1 MSTIRSVC
9 RGGHSGDFDIGLIQ
23 HVTGNWE
30 KNKKPK
36 AGSYKK
42 HWIDR
47 TGQPFPELCQMKE
60 CPNKAELGA
69 HISLSTDYYEDY
81 YILPCCQKCNQD
93 PELSEGWHMVKEGA
107 VAVYI
112 DEKSVKSRNYFSGLF
127 FVFVGLA
134 ARSAQLFVGFTILP
148 SILSLKRTQTR

>member
-9 RGGHSGDFDIGLIQ
+9 RRGDPGESDIGVIQ

-42 HWIDR
+42 HWIDW

-69 HISLSTDYYEDY
+69 HIYIYKWRVHYISGLTLSPDYFKDY

-93 PELSEGWHMVKEGA
+93 PELSEGWHMVKDGA
-107 VAVYI
+107 VVVYI
-112 DEKSVKSRNYFSGLF
+112 DEE
-127 FVFVGLA
+127 
-134 ARSAQLFVGFTILP
+134 
-148 SILSLKRTQTR
+148 